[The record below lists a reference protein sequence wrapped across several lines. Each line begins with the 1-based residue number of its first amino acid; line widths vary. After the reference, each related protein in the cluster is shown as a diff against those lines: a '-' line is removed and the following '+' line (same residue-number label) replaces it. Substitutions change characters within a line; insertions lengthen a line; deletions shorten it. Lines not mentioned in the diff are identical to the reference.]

1 MKRQWFKLPL
11 HQLLHALHTGEASLP
26 EIVASF
32 YERIAIRD
40 DKIGAWQ
47 YLIDQDDYLA
57 EYESRSDF
65 YKASP
70 LMGLPFAV
78 KDVIDTAGIPTTM
91 GSAIHQDRIPDMDA
105 SCVTAMKA
113 AGGILM
119 GKTVTTEFAYF
130 QAGKTN
136 NPHDAERTPGG
147 SSSGSAAAVA
157 DFMVPVAFG
166 TQTAASVI
174 RPASYCGCIGYVGSK
189 NEFSLRNIQPLAQS
203 LDSLGILSN
212 DVLDTL
218 LLRNILLHKPLTLST
233 PGAQAA
239 CVFGVFSGQALGEVQ
254 GKMLETV
261 QACLQDLSE
270 QGHTLVDFPLQDAVV
285 ELTALHAQ
293 IMAYEVARNL
303 VYEQQQHET
312 LSAHMQSLM
321 STGLAFPYKEYIA
334 ALQRADTL
342 KQAMLQWFADS
353 GADFILA
360 PAAAGVA
367 PYKTEGTGAPFMS
380 RAWQLLGL
388 PVVSLPVGYFQKLPM
403 GLQLIGKPH
412 QDDVLLLQARQLQ
425 QRFLNSSSVLA
436 V

>member
-11 HQLLHALHTGEASLP
+11 HQLLHALNSGEATLP

-32 YERIAIRD
+32 YERIATRD
-40 DKIGAWQ
+40 VQIHAWQ
-47 YLIDQDDYLA
+47 YLIDQEDYLA
-57 EYESRSDF
+57 EYESRSEF
-65 YKASP
+65 YDASP
-70 LMGLPFAV
+70 LRGLPFAV
-78 KDVIDTAGIPTTM
+78 KDVIDTADIPTTM
-91 GSAIHQDRIPDMDA
+91 GSVIHQDRIPDMDA

-157 DFMVPVAFG
+157 DYMVPIAFG

-174 RPASYCGCIGYVGSK
+174 RPASYCGCVGYVGSK

-218 LLRNILLHKPLTLST
+218 LIRNILLYKSLEPSLQTSAKPY
-233 PGAQAA
+233 
-239 CVFGVFSGQALGEVQ
+239 VFGLFSGESLGNMQEQMLATLQGCEQELVALGHQHV
-254 GKMLETV
+254 
-261 QACLQDLSE
+261 AFPLSE
-270 QGHTLVDFPLQDAVV
+270 AIV

-303 VYEQQQHET
+303 LYEQQHAT
-312 LSAHMQSLM
+312 LSSHMQGLIA
-321 STGLAFPYKEYIA
+321 TGLATSYADYVV
-334 ALQRADTL
+334 ALQRADVL
-342 KQAMLQWFADS
+342 KRAVLQWFEDS
-353 GADFILA
+353 GADFIVA
-360 PAAAGVA
+360 PAASGVA
-367 PYKTEGTGAPFMS
+367 PFKTEGTGAPFMS
-380 RAWQLLGL
+380 RAWQLVGL
-388 PVVSLPVGYFQKLPM
+388 PVVSLPLGYYQKLPM
-403 GLQLIGKPH
+403 GLQFIGKPH
-412 QDDVLLLQARQLQ
+412 GDDSLLWHAKHLQ
-425 QRFLNSSSVLA
+425 QHFINQQPTFAL
-436 V
+436 

>member
-32 YERIAIRD
+32 YERIATRD
-40 DKIGAWQ
+40 AQIGAWQ

-78 KDVIDTAGIPTTM
+78 KDVIDTAGIPTSM
-91 GSAIHQDRIPDMDA
+91 GSAIHQDRVPDMDA

-136 NPHDAERTPGG
+136 NPHDAQRTPGG

-157 DFMVPVAFG
+157 DYMVPVAFG

-174 RPASYCGCIGYVGSK
+174 RPASFCGCIAYVGSK

-203 LDSLGILSN
+203 LDTLGIFSN

-218 LLRNILLHKPLTLST
+218 LLRNILLSKSLNLAAPGTST
-233 PGAQAA
+233 S
-239 CVFGVFSGQALGEVQ
+239 CTFGVFSGEALGTLQDE
-254 GKMLETV
+254 MLETLYGC
-261 QACLQDLSE
+261 QQELLA
-270 QGHTLVDFPLQDAVV
+270 QGHRSIAFPLQDAVA
-285 ELTALHAQ
+285 ELTQLHGD

-303 VYEQQQHET
+303 VYEQQQYEG
-312 LSAHMQSLM
+312 LSAHMQGLI
-321 STGLAFPYKEYIA
+321 STGLALPYKDYIA
-334 ALQRADTL
+334 ALQSADSL
-342 KQAMLQWFADS
+342 KQQLLQWFAS
-353 GADFILA
+353 NQVDFILA

-367 PYKTEGTGAPFMS
+367 PYKAEGTGAPFMS

-388 PVVSLPVGYFQKLPM
+388 PVVSLPLGYHQKMPM

-412 QDDVLLLQARQLQ
+412 QDDVLLSQARHLQ
-425 QRFLNSSSVLA
+425 QRFSGTGTVLA